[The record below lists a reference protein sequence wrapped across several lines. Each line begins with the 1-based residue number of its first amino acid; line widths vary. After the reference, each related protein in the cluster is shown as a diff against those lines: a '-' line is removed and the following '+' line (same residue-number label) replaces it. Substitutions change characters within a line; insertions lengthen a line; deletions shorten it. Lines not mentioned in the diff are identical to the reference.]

1 MFQCDEKSPPAGT
14 IEMSCVQ
21 WATEAQTGCNT
32 CRQAVMAVQFH
43 VRQRQVCSL
52 TVRPLHTASRVREIS
67 ALPVLNA
74 YAQGK
79 ANALTSILLTDRNAW
94 KVVRRGD
101 AQSEL
106 VLRTASKS
114 RLLGRFDQTCSATD
128 GLAAAHSWTA

>member
-1 MFQCDEKSPPAGT
+1 MQHVSASCHGGAISRATAAGLFIDGQTTPHRIKST
-14 IEMSCVQ
+14 
-21 WATEAQTGCNT
+21 
-32 CRQAVMAVQFH
+32 RK
-43 VRQRQVCSL
+43 
-52 TVRPLHTASRVREIS
+52 IS

-94 KVVRRGD
+94 RVMRRGD